1 MAGPKKFNYLYF
13 ISKMED
19 DSNKSLIK
27 LRFTNARLRKALR
40 KLKQAQNLD
49 RNRRSGKT
57 FFQSASPK
65 KVSKSYFQNFKCDA
79 IFDDIVDNRY
89 KPKSKR
95 KYSTFSKLFALG
107 IYERSPEAYNWVRND
122 IPLPIE
128 TTLRKYFSKKI
139 DARKSELTSID
150 LIHKIINLQQS
161 NIICEQIIDDQEV
174 EDQNFTRNNQSDCGN
189 NNQNSTSNNSQF
201 KTPRRCSPRLKE
213 RNKSC
218 ECNFQMSTDD
228 SHLNLSSPNNNG
240 QNNSPQRCSPRLKEK
255 KQNKVN

>member
-161 NIICEQIIDDQEV
+161 NIICEQIIDDQVV
-174 EDQNFTRNNQSDCGN
+174 EDQNFTRSKQSNCRN
-189 NNQNSTSNNSQF
+189 NNQNYTSNDSQF
-201 KTPRRCSPRLKE
+201 KTPRQCSPRLKE
-213 RNKSC
+213 R
-218 ECNFQMSTDD
+218 
-228 SHLNLSSPNNNG
+228 
-240 QNNSPQRCSPRLKEK
+240 K
-255 KQNKVN
+255 KKM